1 MSKLRGFYGFAPMHC
16 RPNADKVC
24 TKMTLDTFYA
34 TQDFGVATRQTY
46 PIVKVRLPKERREAI
61 ILLRYTHYI
70 NLGGFVPR
78 LSKGL
83 LRRGGLIPMSKDRGL
98 ACYVCW

>member
-1 MSKLRGFYGFAPMHC
+1 MSKLRGLYGIAPMHC

-34 TQDFGVATRQTY
+34 TQDFGVATKQTY
-46 PIVKVRLPKERREAI
+46 PIVKVLLPKEGREAI

-78 LSKGL
+78 VSEGL
-83 LRRGGLIPMSKDRGL
+83 FRRGGLIPMSKDRGL
-98 ACYVCW
+98 ARFECW